1 MQTQRWICVY
11 CGSSD
16 GLRPEFRA
24 AASELGAAMARAG
37 LGLVYGGARVG
48 LMGAVADAVLAGGGS
63 VLGWI
68 PQQLAKRE
76 VAHTGLTELHVV
88 DTMHERKHAMAA
100 RADAFLALPG
110 GYGTLDELC
119 EILGWAQLGLH
130 AKPVVLLNQNG
141 YYDPLLSMLDR
152 AMEEGFLKLQN
163 RETAQA
169 AASVEEALQKIE
181 AAWAAQAE
189 KR

>member
-1 MQTQRWICVY
+1 MQTERWICVY

-16 GLRPEFRA
+16 GLRPEYRTA
-24 AASELGAAMARAG
+24 AAELGAAMARAG
-37 LGLVYGGARVG
+37 IGLVYGGARVG
-48 LMGAVADAVLAGGGS
+48 LMGAVADAVLAGGGR
-63 VLGWI
+63 VVGWI
-68 PQQLAKRE
+68 PHQLAKRE

-88 DTMHERKHAMAA
+88 DSMHERKHGMAA

-141 YYDPLLSMLDR
+141 YYDPLLAMLDR
-152 AMEEGFLKLQN
+152 AVAEGFLKPQN
-163 RETAQA
+163 RSAAQA
-169 AASVEEALQKIE
+169 VATVDEALRKIE
-181 AAWAAQAE
+181 SAWAAQAE
-189 KR
+189 SR